1 MMDTSLMGWP
11 SVVASNWKSAAHTR
25 LGASA
30 VGVSIVVDVPR
41 RLRRRR
47 RGLVSLT
54 GTVLPRHPA
63 GEPFTDPQHPLE
75 MPNGRAPAFRA

>member
-1 MMDTSLMGWP
+1 M
-11 SVVASNWKSAAHTR
+11 V
-25 LGASA
+25 
-30 VGVSIVVDVPR
+30 IDVPALTAGIVIR
-41 RLRRRR
+41 RPEATSRMILGVGTQPGPQRRVRVGRCRR

-54 GTVLPRHPA
+54 GTVLPGHPA